1 MCQPFFMSM
10 EGRYVAAI
18 PGAHPLGQCFALLKI
33 DPDYF
38 LFAAI
43 LGAHPLGQCFAL
55 LKIDPDNFLVCNVTM
70 HTELQADLVAALEAF
85 LLSRQGEI
93 SEQEL
98 LHQLKAFFPEPRSLA
113 VDSLLFQQ
121 HFILYHHLFVLQ
133 AQWQQEQVAL
143 LHIGY
148 AKVMVYTVSAL
159 PDNAVALWQEQ
170 QDKAAYYLDWQNMRA
185 MTDDKLQ
192 TVLDEF
198 WKKLALYQQNKTLD
212 TTVLQQKW
220 QLLQPYS
227 VAQLKKNYRQQA
239 LRLHPDKGGDAAAF
253 QLLQQEYQWLLAELS
268 L

>member
-1 MCQPFFMSM
+1 MSAFFFVFT
-10 EGRYVAAI
+10 YI
-18 PGAHPLGQCFALLKI
+18 
-33 DPDYF
+33 
-38 LFAAI
+38 
-43 LGAHPLGQCFAL
+43 
-55 LKIDPDNFLVCNVTM
+55 M
-70 HTELQADLVAALEAF
+70 HTELQDDLVVALEAF
-85 LLSRQGEI
+85 LLSRQGEL

-148 AKVMVYTVSAL
+148 AKVMVYTVTAL
-159 PDNAVALWQEQ
+159 PDNAIALWQEQ
-170 QDKAAYYLDWQNMRA
+170 QEKAAYYLDWQNMRA

-192 TVLDEF
+192 AVLDEF
-198 WKKLALYQQNKTLD
+198 WKKLALYQQNRTLD

-220 QLLQPYS
+220 QLIPPYS

-239 LRLHPDKGGDAAAF
+239 LRLHPDKGGDASAF
-253 QLLQQEYQWLLAELS
+253 QLLQQEYQWLLAEMS
-268 L
+268 S

>member
-1 MCQPFFMSM
+1 M
-10 EGRYVAAI
+10 
-18 PGAHPLGQCFALLKI
+18 GQCFALLKI
-33 DPDYF
+33 DPDNF

-43 LGAHPLGQCFAL
+43 PGAHPLGQCFAL

-70 HTELQADLVAALEAF
+70 HTELQDDLVTALEAF

-148 AKVMVYTVSAL
+148 AKVIVYTVTAL
-159 PDNAVALWQEQ
+159 PDNAMALWQEQ

-212 TTVLQQKW
+212 TAVLQKKW
-220 QLLQPYS
+220 QLVRPYS

-253 QLLQQEYQWLLAELS
+253 QLLQQEYQWLLAEFS
-268 L
+268 S

>member
-1 MCQPFFMSM
+1 M
-10 EGRYVAAI
+10 Y
-18 PGAHPLGQCFALLKI
+18 
-33 DPDYF
+33 
-38 LFAAI
+38 
-43 LGAHPLGQCFAL
+43 
-55 LKIDPDNFLVCNVTM
+55 
-70 HTELQADLVAALEAF
+70 TELQDDLVTALEAF

-98 LHQLKAFFPEPRSLA
+98 LRQLKTFFPEPRSLA

-133 AQWQQEQVAL
+133 AQWQREQVAL

-148 AKVMVYTVSAL
+148 AKVMVYTVTSL

-170 QDKAAYYLDWQNMRA
+170 QEKAAYYLDWQNMRA

-192 TVLDEF
+192 SLLNEF
-198 WKKLALYQQNKTLD
+198 WKKLELHQQNKALD
-212 TTVLQQKW
+212 TGFLQQKW
-220 QLLQPYS
+220 QLSRPYS
-227 VAQLKKNYRQQA
+227 VAQLKRNYRQQA

-268 L
+268 S

>member
-1 MCQPFFMSM
+1 MSAFFYVH
-10 EGRYVAAI
+10 GRTVCRNCRERCCDDVAAI
-18 PGAHPLGQCFALLKI
+18 R
-33 DPDYF
+33 
-38 LFAAI
+38 
-43 LGAHPLGQCFAL
+43 GAHPLGQCFAL

-70 HTELQADLVAALEAF
+70 HTELQADLVTALEAF

-98 LHQLKAFFPEPRSLA
+98 LHQLKAFFPQPRSLA

-133 AQWQQEQVAL
+133 AQWQQERVAL

-148 AKVMVYTVSAL
+148 AKVMVYTVTAL

-192 TVLDEF
+192 AVLDEF
-198 WKKLALYQQNKTLD
+198 WKKLALYQQNKMLD
-212 TTVLQQKW
+212 TAVLQKKW
-220 QLLQPYS
+220 QLVRPYS

-253 QLLQQEYQWLLAELS
+253 QLLQQEYQWLLAEFS

>member
-1 MCQPFFMSM
+1 MSQLSGTLLRRCRSHLWRSPFGPML
-10 EGRYVAAI
+10 RIV
-18 PGAHPLGQCFALLKI
+18 
-33 DPDYF
+33 
-38 LFAAI
+38 
-43 LGAHPLGQCFAL
+43 
-55 LKIDPDNFLVCNVTM
+55 KIDPDNFFAFTSIMN
-70 HTELQADLVAALEAF
+70 TELQDDLVAALEAF

-121 HFILYHHLFVLQ
+121 HFVLYHHLFVLQ
-133 AQWQQEQVAL
+133 AQWRQEQVAL

-148 AKVMVYTVSAL
+148 AKVMVYTVTAL

-192 TVLDEF
+192 ALLDEF
-198 WKKLALYQQNKTLD
+198 WKKLALHQQNQALD
-212 TTVLQQKW
+212 TGALRQKW
-220 QLLQPYS
+220 QLNQPYS
-227 VAQLKKNYRQQA
+227 VTQLKKVYRQQA

-268 L
+268 

>member
-1 MCQPFFMSM
+1 
-10 EGRYVAAI
+10 
-18 PGAHPLGQCFALLKI
+18 
-33 DPDYF
+33 
-38 LFAAI
+38 
-43 LGAHPLGQCFAL
+43 
-55 LKIDPDNFLVCNVTM
+55 M

-143 LHIGY
+143 LHIGF
-148 AKVMVYTVSAL
+148 AKVVVYTVTSL
-159 PDNAVALWQEQ
+159 PDNALALWREQ

-185 MTDDKLQ
+185 MTGDKLQ
-192 TVLDEF
+192 AVLDEF

-212 TTVLQQKW
+212 TSALQQKW
-220 QLLQPYS
+220 QLVQPYS

-253 QLLQQEYQWLLAELS
+253 QLLQQEYQWLLAEFS
-268 L
+268 S

>member
-1 MCQPFFMSM
+1 MSAFFYVY
-10 EGRYVAAI
+10 GRTVCRNCRERCCDDVAAI
-18 PGAHPLGQCFALLKI
+18 PGAHPLC
-33 DPDYF
+33 
-38 LFAAI
+38 
-43 LGAHPLGQCFAL
+43 QCFAL

-70 HTELQADLVAALEAF
+70 HTELQDDLVTALEAF

-98 LHQLKAFFPEPRSLA
+98 LHHLKAFFPEARTLA

-159 PDNAVALWQEQ
+159 PDNALALWQEQ

-192 TVLDEF
+192 ALLDEF
-198 WKKLALYQQNKTLD
+198 WKKLALYQQNNSLD
-212 TTVLQQKW
+212 TGMLQQKW
-220 QLLQPYS
+220 QLPQPFS
-227 VAQLKKNYRQQA
+227 VAQLKKTYRQQA

-253 QLLQQEYQWLLAELS
+253 QLLQQEYQWLLAEIS
-268 L
+268 A